1 MPSCR
6 GGMQV
11 GLGEAWAGAH
21 NAGLSRGTAV
31 AEPRNRYS
39 TVSLILHWLIA
50 VMILVQVLLITA
62 NEATDGQPISREFI
76 QIHKALGLT
85 VLVLTLVR
93 IGWRVANPAIPL
105 PDTMKRWEKIVSRTT
120 HVLFY
125 VLLLAMPLTGWAA
138 VSATGRELSWFGL
151 FNWPLLPISG
161 GRDAF
166 KSIIGIHELVMK
178 GMYGLIALH
187 VVGALKH
194 QFIDRDNVLH
204 RMIPWIPRRP

>member
-1 MPSCR
+1 M
-6 GGMQV
+6 
-11 GLGEAWAGAH
+11 
-21 NAGLSRGTAV
+21 

-39 TVSLILHWLIA
+39 TVSLVLHWLIA
-50 VMILVQVLLITA
+50 VMILSQVLLITA
-62 NEATDGQPISREFI
+62 NEATEGQAISRQFVEV
-76 QIHKALGLT
+76 HKALGLS

-93 IGWRVANPAIPL
+93 IGWRIANPAIPL
-105 PDTMKRWEKIVSRTT
+105 PDTMKRWEKGLARTT

-125 VLLLAMPLTGWAA
+125 VFLLAMPLTGWAA
-138 VSATGRELSWFGL
+138 VSATGRDLSWFGL

-178 GMYGLIALH
+178 GLYALVALH

-194 QFIDRDNVLH
+194 QFVDRDNVLH